1 MPANNHVG
9 AKIKG
14 LRELR
19 SVTVEELSERC
30 GLPVEQIQ
38 KIEAGDVA
46 TSLTPL
52 LKIARGLG
60 CRLGTFL
67 DDATVAGPVGSPP
80 SKGVVDALAG
90 AGTTHRNPSGS

>member
-46 TSLTPL
+46 TSSTTLTTPSSVSSGDEKSTPL
-52 LKIARGLG
+52 WPFTCKSTQPIV
-60 CRLGTFL
+60 FQ
-67 DDATVAGPVGSPP
+67 SMMF
-80 SKGVVDALAG
+80 KKEGVVG
-90 AGTTHRNPSGS
+90 